1 MLRVGIIGM
10 GKMGQLRAAVLNE
23 MPGVKL
29 CAVYDPFNEIDRWKI
44 NRASTAE
51 ELMDNSDIDA
61 VFICTPN
68 YLNQSLTIKALN
80 SGKHVF
86 CEKPP
91 TFNASE
97 MEVVV
102 SVERSAD
109 KVLMYGFNHRQHGSI
124 HKMRELMDEQDYGQ
138 ILWMRG
144 RYGKS
149 VDEGFLDN
157 WRATRK
163 YAGGGILIDQGIH
176 MLDLLLAFAGEFDRV
191 HATVSNLYWKLDVED
206 NVFAT
211 LENTQTG
218 LVASLHST
226 MSHWRHLFS
235 LEIFLERGYLV
246 LNGLKT
252 PSNTYGEETLTA
264 ARISGPAAIRGNEE
278 HFSFETDQSWEIEVK
293 EFVNAIRGNRTAK
306 FGTSQDALKL
316 MQLVDKI
323 YEFRVE
329 K

>member
-1 MLRVGIIGM
+1 M

-23 MPGVKL
+23 IPSVKL
-29 CAVYDPFNEIDRWKI
+29 CAVYDPFNEVDRWNI
-44 NRASTAE
+44 SRASTAE
-51 ELMDNSDIDA
+51 ELVDNSDIDA

-68 YLNQSLTIKALN
+68 YLNQSLTLKALD

-109 KVLMYGFNHRQHGSI
+109 RVLMYGFNHRQHGSI

-138 ILWMRG
+138 VLWMRG

-149 VDEGFLDN
+149 VDEDFLDN

-264 ARISGPAAIRGNEE
+264 ARISGPAAIRGGEE
-278 HFSFETDQSWEIEVK
+278 HFNFETDQSWEIEVK
-293 EFVNAIRGNRTAK
+293 EFVSAIRGNRAPK

>member
-10 GKMGQLRAAVLNE
+10 GKMGQLRATVVKALPGIQVCAFYEPLIAVHLPDVRRE
-23 MPGVKL
+23 S
-29 CAVYDPFNEIDRWKI
+29 CAEDVID
-44 NRASTAE
+44 NP
-51 ELMDNSDIDA
+51 DVDA
-61 VFICTPN
+61 IFICTPN
-68 YLNQSLTIKALN
+68 YLNQPLTLRALQ

-91 TFNASE
+91 TFNARE
-97 MEVVV
+97 MA
-102 SVERSAD
+102 SVIAAERSAR

-124 HKMRELMDEQDYGQ
+124 RKMQELINDQKYGQ

-149 VDEGFLDN
+149 VDDGFLDN
-157 WRATRK
+157 WRSKRE

-176 MLDLLLAFAGEFDRV
+176 MLDLLLAFAGDFDKV

-211 LENTQTG
+211 LENTKTG

-226 MSHWRHLFS
+226 MSQWRHLFS

-264 ARISGPAAIRGNEE
+264 ARISGPAATREGEE

-293 EFVNAIRGNRTAK
+293 EFITAIRLNRPPQFGN
-306 FGTSQDALKL
+306 SQDALRL
-316 MQLVDKI
+316 MRLVDQI
-323 YEFRVE
+323 YDHRRV
-329 K
+329 

>member
-1 MLRVGIIGM
+1 
-10 GKMGQLRAAVLNE
+10 
-23 MPGVKL
+23 
-29 CAVYDPFNEIDRWKI
+29 
-44 NRASTAE
+44 
-51 ELMDNSDIDA
+51 
-61 VFICTPN
+61 
-68 YLNQSLTIKALN
+68 
-80 SGKHVF
+80 
-86 CEKPP
+86 
-91 TFNASE
+91 
-97 MEVVV
+97 
-102 SVERSAD
+102 
-109 KVLMYGFNHRQHGSI
+109 
-124 HKMRELMDEQDYGQ
+124 MRELMDEQDYGQ

-293 EFVNAIRGNRTAK
+293 EFVNAIRGNRAPK

-323 YEFRVE
+323 YEFRDQ
-329 K
+329 